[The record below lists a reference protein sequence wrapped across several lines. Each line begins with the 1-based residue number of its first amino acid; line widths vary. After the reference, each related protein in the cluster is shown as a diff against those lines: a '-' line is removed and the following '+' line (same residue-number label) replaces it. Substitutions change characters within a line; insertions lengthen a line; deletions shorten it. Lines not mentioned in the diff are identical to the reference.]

1 MEKSHENRAIA
12 LAGIFQACKLVN
24 DLAYQGEADEEEM
37 QPLIHSIFD
46 NDAQT
51 IEDTYGGL
59 AGLEQGL
66 SLVIGLLNNPGKG
79 NTTLTITRYS
89 VSLIHLERQLRKT
102 PKTGAKMIEDID
114 SAKRQIKFFGGMF
127 NPAVVGQLGEIYRQ
141 YISPLTPRIIVKG
154 EQSHLENPDTAA
166 RIRALLLAGI
176 RSAVLWRQA
185 GGNRFT
191 LILNR
196 AKLVKA
202 ARELRQGGD
211 S

>member
-127 NPAVVGQLGEIYRQ
+127 
-141 YISPLTPRIIVKG
+141 
-154 EQSHLENPDTAA
+154 
-166 RIRALLLAGI
+166 
-176 RSAVLWRQA
+176 
-185 GGNRFT
+185 
-191 LILNR
+191 
-196 AKLVKA
+196 
-202 ARELRQGGD
+202 
-211 S
+211 